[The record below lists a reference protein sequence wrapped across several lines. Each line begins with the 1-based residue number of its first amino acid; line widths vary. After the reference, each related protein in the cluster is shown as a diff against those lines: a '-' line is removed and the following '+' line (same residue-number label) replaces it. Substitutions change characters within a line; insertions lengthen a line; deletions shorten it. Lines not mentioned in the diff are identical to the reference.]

1 MAEEKQGAS
10 KEPPKPA
17 DRWTPEMVNA
27 VLGGITPRVKEF
39 WDRYISLKERE
50 FDHEIRME
58 NAIAKADWSVLS
70 IFLGFLAL
78 VVALMVWLTLAGR
91 VSGDAL
97 LFLVDTISG

>member
-39 WDRYISLKERE
+39 GDRYISLKERE

-58 NAIAKADWSVLS
+58 KAIAKADWSVLNLPS
-70 IFLGFLAL
+70 VPRL
-78 VVALMVWLTLAGR
+78 VVALMVWLTLVGR

-97 LFLVDTISG
+97 LFLVGTISG